1 MSTIN
6 IKNKLKKSSKSD
18 KKWIEKAKYRKKN
31 SAWLDIS
38 FAIAVKIMSK
48 LKENKKL
55 NEFPQSQKQL
65 AKALDCS
72 PQYVNK
78 LLKGTENL
86 QIETI
91 TRIEGILDLI
101 LIEVPEFET
110 MFEFEAN
117 NFKSYSESEEIID
130 SETST
135 ANYQTLLESTIYSED
150 SECNFKLVA

>member
-1 MSTIN
+1 MSTNN
-6 IKNKLKKSSKSD
+6 IKNKLKKTSKPD
-18 KKWIEKAKYRKKN
+18 KTWIEKAKYRKEN

-48 LKENKKL
+48 LKENKKS
-55 NEFPQSQKQL
+55 NEFPQTQKQL
-65 AKALDCS
+65 AIALDCS

-86 QIETI
+86 QLETI

-110 MFEFEAN
+110 MFKLETD
-117 NFKSYSESEEIID
+117 NFKSYSECEEIID

-135 ANYQTLLESTIYSED
+135 TNYQNLLESISYTD
-150 SECNFKLVA
+150 GPECNLKLVA

>member
-1 MSTIN
+1 MSTSN
-6 IKNKLKKSSKSD
+6 IKNKLKKTSKSD
-18 KKWIEKAKYRKKN
+18 KKWIEKAKYRKEN